1 MISLVHAVV
10 VVLVGLL
17 QMVLGGV
24 VVQFVFSVVDRR
36 TTPALVDGEAPDS
49 APGSIEAAARQLR
62 GGAWIGV
69 LERLAVYATLLAGYP
84 EGIAVALAVKGLAR
98 YPELKSTSTGTAERF
113 IIGTFTSVLLAAGAA
128 GLARALVSVLG

>member
-1 MISLVHAVV
+1 VISLVHAVV

-36 TTPALVDGEAPDS
+36 TPPALVDGEAPDS
-49 APGSIEAAARQLR
+49 GAGSIEAAARQLR

-69 LERLAVYATLLAGYP
+69 LERLAIYATLLAGYP

-128 GLARALVSVLG
+128 GLARALVSVL